1 MGSTMQLPR
10 HGGIFH
16 HEKGLETRS
25 WEPRAVTLTETLKDP
40 VPPTLNSLGYE
51 NLITI
56 AKG

>member
-1 MGSTMQLPR
+1 MQFPR

-16 HEKGLETRS
+16 HEKGLEIRS
-25 WEPRAVTLTETLKDP
+25 WGGGAVTFTETLKDP
-40 VPPTLNSLGYE
+40 VPSTLNGLSYE